1 MHSIRR
7 APHVTRLVAIVWLL
21 VALMLGGCATGPA
34 KPWHQF
40 YFDGWFDQWATTV
53 DLLEYSYGDQ
63 YHMVHRTVRPGETT
77 LGYGTNVNGPMPVGE
92 FLYVKW
98 RLRSTG
104 DVVDQ
109 RVDLRPLLPRDMKDH
124 GLTFVIDGRQLYVY
138 LITPQ
143 PKRVDEPPI
152 LRTTM
157 SRFTVTYEIFPT
169 YTYKR

>member
-1 MHSIRR
+1 
-7 APHVTRLVAIVWLL
+7 
-21 VALMLGGCATGPA
+21 
-34 KPWHQF
+34 
-40 YFDGWFDQWATTV
+40 
-53 DLLEYSYGDQ
+53 
-63 YHMVHRTVRPGETT
+63 
-77 LGYGTNVNGPMPVGE
+77 MPVGE

-98 RLRSTG
+98 RLKSTG